1 MAQFYDELSDAHC
14 TFIEAQKIFFVGSA
28 PHSGRVNVSPKGLES
43 FRILSPQRAGYLDG
57 TGSGNETAAHV
68 LENGRVTF
76 MFCAF
81 DGKPLI
87 LRIYGRGRPVHP
99 RDAEW
104 DQLRPLF
111 GPPMP
116 GERQL
121 IIAEIESV
129 QTSCGFGVP
138 LFGYEG
144 QRSIL
149 ADYATKLGSD
159 GMAAYRA
166 KKNVRSIDGL
176 PTGLLET

>member
-1 MAQFYDELSDAHC
+1 MAKFNTELSDAHC
-14 TFIEAQKIFFVGSA
+14 TFINDQRMFFVGSA
-28 PHSGRVNVSPKGLES
+28 PHAGRVNISPKGLES
-43 FRILSPQRAGYLDG
+43 FRILSPRSAGYLDN

-81 DGKPLI
+81 TGAPLI
-87 LRIYGRGRPVHP
+87 LRIYGRGRAVHS

-104 DQLRPLF
+104 QQLRPLF
-111 GPPMP
+111 GPPVP

-121 IIAEIESV
+121 IIADIESV

-144 QRSIL
+144 QRTTL
-149 ADYATKLGSD
+149 PDYASKLGPD
-159 GMAAYRA
+159 GIAA
-166 KKNVRSIDGL
+166 
-176 PTGLLET
+176 